1 MSKDKSDKIQKHP
14 TGRPSLY
21 NDEIADRICNLLT
34 GGMSLRKICMQDDF
48 PDAATVYR
56 WLDAHTDFC
65 DKYTRAREAATE
77 NMLEE
82 ILEIAD
88 STEIDPNDKRVRIDT
103 RKWAMGKLKPKK
115 YGEKQV
121 VDVGNKEGETLKVD
135 GADPVSITLRLAEAL
150 RMQDKPE

>member
-1 MSKDKSDKIQKHP
+1 MSKDKHGQATQP
-14 TGRPSLY
+14 MGRPSTY
-21 NDEIADRICNLLT
+21 SEEITDRICNLMT

-56 WLDAHTDFC
+56 WLDKYEQFR
-65 DKYTRAREAATE
+65 DKYARAREAATE
-77 NMLEE
+77 DMLEE

-115 YGEKQV
+115 YGERQI
-121 VDVGNKEGETLKVD
+121 VDVGNKEGETLKVESKED
-135 GADPVSITLRLAEAL
+135 LAAFAL
-150 RMQDKPE
+150 RMAELMRMQEKGK

>member
-1 MSKDKSDKIQKHP
+1 MTKKQDGQAQHP
-14 TGRPSLY
+14 SGRPSTY
-21 NDEIADRICNLLT
+21 SEEIADRICNLMT

-56 WLDAHTDFC
+56 WLDKYPDFC
-65 DKYTRAREAATE
+65 DKYVRAREAATE
-77 NMLEE
+77 DMLEE

-88 STEIDPNDKRVRIDT
+88 NTELDAQDKRVRIDT

-121 VDVGNKEGETLKVD
+121 HEVGNKDGETFKVD
-135 GADPVSITLRLAEAL
+135 VNVDTVALTLRLAEAL
-150 RMQDKPE
+150 RMQEKDK

>member
-1 MSKDKSDKIQKHP
+1 MKKDKHGQATQP
-14 TGRPSLY
+14 MGRPSTY
-21 NDEIADRICNLLT
+21 SEEITDRICNLMT

-56 WLDAHTDFC
+56 WLDKYEQFR
-65 DKYTRAREAATE
+65 DKYARAREAATE
-77 NMLEE
+77 DMLEE

-115 YGEKQV
+115 YGERQI
-121 VDVGNKEGETLKVD
+121 VDVGNKEGETLKVESKED
-135 GADPVSITLRLAEAL
+135 LAAFAL
-150 RMQDKPE
+150 RMAELMRMQEKGK